1 MLLERRMLSHFLQ
14 DFRYSA
20 RALRKNPGFTVIAIV
35 TLALGIGAN
44 TAIFSMV
51 DKLIFRPLPISH
63 PEELVRVFNGETRGN
78 PVGAFLSLPNYLEYR
93 DGTTAFSGLA
103 AYLDRFP
110 ANVSAGKFG
119 AERINAGFVTA
130 NYFTVLGIK
139 AELGRTLV
147 PADDAADAQPVVMLS
162 HSFWRRH
169 FAHDSSVL
177 NTQILVD
184 GQPFTVVGVTPAGFG
199 GIDFTNFPEVWVPLN
214 YGVKIDPLLK
224 AQIPLNHQ
232 SFSPFGVVGRLKP
245 GTTIAQAQAQLDA
258 LATTLGAGKAV
269 PDEGDFHRLWPT
281 LVNATQAA
289 RQPNRQLSLLLMGVV
304 ALVLLIACAD
314 VAGLMLARSESRQ
327 REVAVRLALGG
338 PRHRIIAVHVSE
350 GLIVSALGAIA
361 GCGLAAV
368 GLKILV
374 HYSPKS
380 LSFPMEHVSSLLD
393 GRVLLFTAIMSV
405 FAAVISTLAPA
416 LKYSRSTIIRAIH
429 GSTGSGSTAFTRKL
443 SPQSAVVVLQL
454 AASVLLLVGAG
465 VMARTL
471 WNASQINLGFNPLH
485 AAGASTDLIRQGYD
499 KTAAA
504 AMLDPLLD
512 SVCAQ
517 PGVESC
523 AIGPLPL
530 QAAQSTV
537 VKIEGHSSDGKKDW
551 VQIPRV
557 TPGYFTTLGIPLYA
571 GRDFRRADNAGA
583 PGVAIINHTMANKYW
598 PNESPLGKHIDQV
611 GPHGQSF
618 EIIGVAADTAGYD
631 VRQAPA
637 PVVFLPMAQ
646 AYLMFPW
653 QPDVTLLARGAGDSH
668 LMLSAIRSAVAKI
681 NSGLPVFHERTFAQQ
696 VENTLE
702 DEKFLGRLL
711 MLFALVAVTLAAAG
725 VFGLISYSTA
735 RATRAFGIR
744 LALGATREH
753 VLWLVLRR
761 GLILAIAG
769 LVIGIGTALWLTKII
784 ASQLFGVSPTD
795 PLTLVLVALAMAL
808 VALAA
813 CFIPAR
819 RATRV
824 DPVIALRS
832 E

>member
-1 MLLERRMLSHFLQ
+1 MLSHFFQ

-20 RALRKNPGFTVIAIV
+20 RALRKNPGFTVIAV
-35 TLALGIGAN
+35 FTLALGIGAN

-63 PEELVRVFNGETRGN
+63 PEELVRVFNGDTRGSSLYRF
-78 PVGAFLSLPNYLEYR
+78 VSLPNYLDYR
-93 DGTTAFSGLA
+93 ASLGAFSGLA
-103 AYLDRFP
+103 AYIDRFP

-119 AERINAGFVTA
+119 AERLDAGFVTA
-130 NYFTVLGIK
+130 NYFTVVGAK

-147 PADDAADAQPVVMLS
+147 PSDDSVDAPPVVMLS

-199 GIDFTNFPEVWVPLN
+199 GIDFTNFPEVWVPL
-214 YGVKIDPLLK
+214 GQGIKVDPLLK
-224 AQIPLNHQ
+224 AQIPLQHQ
-232 SFSPFGVVGRLKP
+232 SFSPFGVVGRLKK
-245 GTTIAQAQAQLDA
+245 GITLGQAQAELDA
-258 LATTLGAGKAV
+258 LAATLGAGKLV
-269 PDEGDFHRLWPT
+269 PGEGDFRRLWPS

-289 RQPNRQLSLLLMGVV
+289 RQPNSHLSLLLLGMVL
-304 ALVLLIACAD
+304 LVLLIACAD
-314 VAGLMLARSESRQ
+314 VAGLMLARSEARQ

-338 PRHRIIAVHVSE
+338 PRHRIVALHVSE
-350 GLIVSALGAIA
+350 GLIVSALGAVA
-361 GCGLAAV
+361 GCGLAAMGV
-368 GLKILV
+368 SVLV
-374 HYSPKS
+374 HYSPES
-380 LSFPMEHVSSLLD
+380 LSFPIEHVSSLGD
-393 GRVLLFTAIMSV
+393 ARVLLFTAVTAI
-405 FAAVISTLAPA
+405 FAGLTSTFAPA
-416 LKYSRSTIIRAIH
+416 LKYSRLSIVRAIH
-429 GSTGSGSTAFTRKL
+429 GATSSRSSALTRKL

-471 WNASQINLGFNPLH
+471 WNASQIDLGFNPNH
-485 AAGASTDLIRQGYD
+485 AAGASIDLIRQGYD
-499 KTAAA
+499 KNAAA
-504 AMLDPLLD
+504 AMLDPLL
-512 SVCAQ
+512 SSLCAQ

-530 QAAQSTV
+530 QGAQSTV
-537 VKIEGHSSDGKKDW
+537 VKIEGHNSPDDKKDW
-551 VQIPRV
+551 VQIARV
-557 TPGYFTTLGIPLYA
+557 TPGYFATLGVPLFA
-571 GRDFRRADNAGA
+571 GRDFRPADNAAA

-598 PNESPLGKHIDQV
+598 PNQSPLGKHIHHV
-611 GPHGQSF
+611 GPHDQSF
-618 EIIGVAADTAGYD
+618 EIIGVAGDTAGYD
-631 VRQAPA
+631 VRQAPD
-637 PVVFLPMAQ
+637 PLVYLPLTQ
-646 AYLMFPW
+646 GYLMFPW
-653 QPDVTLLARGAGDSH
+653 QPDITLLARGSGDSH

-681 NSGLPVFHERTFAQQ
+681 DSGIPVFHERTFAQQ
-696 VENTLE
+696 VENMLE

-744 LALGATREH
+744 IALGATREH

-761 GLILAIAG
+761 GLMLVAIG
-769 LVIGIGTALWLTKII
+769 LIIGIGAALWLTRII
-784 ASQLFGVSPTD
+784 ANQLFGVSPTD
-795 PLTLVLVALAMAL
+795 PLTFVAVALAMTV

-824 DPVIALRS
+824 DPMIALRS